1 MAGLIQIMIWM
12 FCGYLVFKVV
22 EIFRIALVIARDG
35 MSRGTGIQKRHAKS
49 KK

>member
-12 FCGYLVFKVV
+12 FCGYLVFKGV
-22 EIFRIALVIARDG
+22 EIFRIAFVSARDE
-35 MSRGTGIQKRHAKS
+35 MARDTGIQKRHANS